1 MKIDIIVKEIIKE
14 EPVALIA
21 ITEEGDEYHAKVWG
35 RICPCEVVDILRI
48 TVEKM
53 EEEQEKN
60 GLPF

>member
-1 MKIDIIVKEIIKE
+1 MKLRNIVEEIVKA

-21 ITEEGDEYHAKVWG
+21 ITDEGEEYHTKVWG
-35 RICPCEVVDILRI
+35 RICPCEVVDILKD

-53 EEEQEKN
+53 EEKQEKD